1 MADLFAEYDRALH
14 ETQDLLNDLRREN
27 SVLDQRLANQ
37 VENRRS
43 VSAPG
48 TQAFKQDYSRW
59 EALRRDVELALER
72 FDARRSDYLAKE
84 EMSDSVNAGADDRM
98 PEEYRDLVDTYFR
111 SLVSQKPR

>member
-1 MADLFAEYDRALH
+1 M
-14 ETQDLLNDLRREN
+14 
-27 SVLDQRLANQ
+27 ANQ

-72 FDARRSDYLAKE
+72 FDARRSEYLAKE

-111 SLVSQKPR
+111 SLASQKPR